1 MPRNIVLFCFLTVSL
16 VFAYN
21 ENSMPGLDV
30 PTQLDPK
37 SLEASIVH
45 RFYRSPTAN
54 FPDNFITM
62 ANVMLGLKY
71 VILPKLEA
79 GTSYQFMGKEYAFHA
94 AYSLFFPKAFL
105 RTQALVRFFGAQRDN
120 DTLWNENFLYEINF
134 QSEPIAGR
142 FLPVINLAYNGL
154 TKKVGLGT
162 GLDVV
167 IFRNFDFL
175 AEYYP
180 VLGTRETVLYSETK
194 KVNCFLAG
202 LKYSTPGHQFMFT
215 ISNNYD
221 IGNRRHMA
229 GATDNTLYYGFN
241 IQRLFSF

>member
-30 PTQLDPK
+30 PTQLDAK
-37 SLEASIVH
+37 NLEASIVH
-45 RFYRSPTAN
+45 RFMRSPTAN

-62 ANVMLGLKY
+62 ANVMPGLKY
-71 VILPKLEA
+71 VVLPKFEVEA
-79 GTSYQFMGKEYAFHA
+79 SYQFMGKEYAFHA

-105 RTQALVRFFGAQRDN
+105 RTQALLRFFGAQRDG
-120 DTLWNENFLYEINF
+120 DTLWDRNFLYEINF

-162 GLDVV
+162 GLDIV
-167 IFRNFDFL
+167 ILGNLDFL

-180 VLGTRETVLYSETK
+180 VLGTRETVLYKETK
-194 KVNCFLAG
+194 KVNCYLAG
-202 LKYSTPGHQFMFT
+202 LKYSTSGHQFMIT
-215 ISNNYD
+215 ISNSSD
-221 IGNRRHMA
+221 IGNRRIIA